1 MYLVKQLK
9 NGNIAIAEGIIAGIG
24 AYEEGDT
31 IYSVDGA
38 FVSPGFIDSHMH
50 IESTMLIPT
59 EFAKA
64 VVPLGTTTA
73 IVDPHE
79 IANVAGIP
87 GIQFMINASKNLPID
102 IYFMLSS
109 CVPATNLETSG
120 ATLYAEDLAFLKNSD
135 KVLGLAEMMNYPGVI
150 NKDPELL
157 DKIVLLEIVLLM
169 GTLLRFRD
177 MI

>member
-1 MYLVKQLK
+1 
-9 NGNIAIAEGIIAGIG
+9 
-24 AYEEGDT
+24 
-31 IYSVDGA
+31 
-38 FVSPGFIDSHMH
+38 
-50 IESTMLIPT
+50 MLIPT

-102 IYFMLSS
+102 VYFMLSS

-135 KVLGLAEMMNYPGVI
+135 KVLGLAEVMNYPGVI

-157 DKIVLLEIVLLM
+157 DKIVL
-169 GTLLRFRD
+169 FRD
-177 MI
+177 SIIDGHSPTLSGYDLNAYLSAGILTDHECTTREEALEKLSKGMWIMMREGSVTRDV